1 MAYFINN
8 RKTVFGL
15 LAVGLFIYSVWE
27 VVLFMKETQQ
37 NKQTDILDCVS
48 AASRSERM
56 TEEQANKYCTCFLT
70 YIKGKYST
78 EQLVSIDSII
88 DVEMDKAKECI
99 DNATK

>member
-1 MAYFINN
+1 MNN

-27 VVLFMKETQQ
+27 AILFIKERQI
-37 NKQTDILDCVS
+37 NEQTDILDCVS
-48 AASRSERM
+48 AASRSKRM
-56 TEEQANKYCTCFLT
+56 TEKQANKYCTCFLT
-70 YIKGKYST
+70 YIKSKYSA